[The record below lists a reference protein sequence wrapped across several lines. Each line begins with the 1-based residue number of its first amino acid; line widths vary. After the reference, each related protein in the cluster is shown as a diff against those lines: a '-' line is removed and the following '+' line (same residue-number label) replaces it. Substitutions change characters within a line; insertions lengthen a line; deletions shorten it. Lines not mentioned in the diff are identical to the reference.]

1 MMGSKPMTRRER
13 YAFVRGYR
21 SALRRARREVAEMA
35 RRWDDEL
42 AALDDRMRA
51 AHQQTTRH
59 IDDEIAELAGEML
72 SMGNEFRRWQAVEKA
87 IATERD
93 PNELLN

>member
-1 MMGSKPMTRRER
+1 MTPKEIRA
-13 YAFVRGYR
+13 YALGYR
-21 SALRRARREVAEMA
+21 LALRRARKELAEMT

-42 AALDDRMRA
+42 AGLDNKLQV
-51 AHQQTTRH
+51 AHQQTVRR
-59 IDDEIAELAGEML
+59 IDDEIAELADEML

>member
-1 MMGSKPMTRRER
+1 MTSKERRA
-13 YAFVRGYR
+13 YVAGYR
-21 SALRRARREVAEMA
+21 FALRRARKELDEMREHLDA
-35 RRWDDEL
+35 EL
-42 AALDDRMRA
+42 AGLDDRLRA